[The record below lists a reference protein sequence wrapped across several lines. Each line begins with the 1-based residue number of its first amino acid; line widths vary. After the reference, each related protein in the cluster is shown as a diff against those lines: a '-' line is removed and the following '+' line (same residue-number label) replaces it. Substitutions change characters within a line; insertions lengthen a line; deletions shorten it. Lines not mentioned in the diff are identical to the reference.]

1 MAENLQSCSRPG
13 TNSPHAITARALNRS
28 QSHELLLEFKSTLIA
43 GIVSSESMC
52 GGKCS
57 RIYRA
62 CWHLFRGT
70 GCCHA
75 KPFHPPSRTHAPEDR
90 LFLKVNNYRILITGT
105 NTSQYRLPVL
115 IKLWM
120 LIFFAYLSNRG
131 KNLFFFRY
139 IKKVHFS
146 DIFLRNKKYHYCL
159 RIVFRKKIGFQV
171 LSCKRSTDQYA
182 RIH

>member
-1 MAENLQSCSRPG
+1 
-13 TNSPHAITARALNRS
+13 
-28 QSHELLLEFKSTLIA
+28 
-43 GIVSSESMC
+43 MC
-52 GGKCS
+52 GRKCS

-75 KPFHPPSRTHAPEDR
+75 KPSHPPSRTHAPEDR

-120 LIFFAYLSNRG
+120 LIFFEYLSNRG
-131 KNLFFFRY
+131 KNSFLFRY
-139 IKKVHFS
+139 IKKYILVTF
-146 DIFLRNKKYHYCL
+146 FLEIKNIIIVYDLFFAKKL
-159 RIVFRKKIGFQV
+159 VFRSYLVKGQQINMPESI
-171 LSCKRSTDQYA
+171 SCSCRCHGWKLFTLNNYD
-182 RIH
+182 

>member
-1 MAENLQSCSRPG
+1 
-13 TNSPHAITARALNRS
+13 
-28 QSHELLLEFKSTLIA
+28 
-43 GIVSSESMC
+43 MC
-52 GGKCS
+52 GRKCS

-62 CWHLFRGT
+62 CWHLFRRT

-75 KPFHPPSRTHAPEDR
+75 KPSHPPSRTHAPEDR

-120 LIFFAYLSNRG
+120 LIFFAYLRNRG
-131 KNLFFFRY
+131 KNPFLFRY

-159 RIVFRKKIGFQV
+159 RFVFRKKLVFRSYLVKGQQINMPESI
-171 LSCKRSTDQYA
+171 SCSCRCHGWKLFTLNNYD
-182 RIH
+182 